1 METSV
6 SVWTGSLPRSTKS
19 DPTRIMR
26 VTDRGELVMTTA
38 VDVDLRIDLQT
49 MDETGLPWTFLDQA
63 PDPSRIV
70 PGRHIVAGSG
80 AAVAVAV
87 VVDIT
92 DEGIVHVHPLSG
104 SVASNAH
111 LLDTDPA
118 SGRLPDPSPDP
129 VETSGTGRDQTE
141 PTKPETPT
149 GTRPDGTRR
158 HRPGRGSS
166 NS

>member
-1 METSV
+1 
-6 SVWTGSLPRSTKS
+6 
-19 DPTRIMR
+19 
-26 VTDRGELVMTTA
+26 MTTA

-80 AAVAVAV
+80 AAVAVVV

-118 SGRLPDPSPDP
+118 SRRLPDLSPDP
-129 VETSGTGRDQTE
+129 VETGGTGRDEAAPPE
-141 PTKPETPT
+141 PENPR
-149 GTRPDGTRR
+149 GSRGDGTRR
-158 HRPGRGSS
+158 HRPERGSS

>member
-1 METSV
+1 MA
-6 SVWTGSLPRSTKS
+6 
-19 DPTRIMR
+19 
-26 VTDRGELVMTTA
+26 TT

-92 DEGIVHVHPLSG
+92 DEGIVHVYPLNG

-118 SGRLPDPSPDP
+118 SRRLPDLLPDP
-129 VETSGTGRDQTE
+129 VEVGGTARYDAGQRIAQI
-141 PTKPETPT
+141 PC
-149 GTRPDGTRR
+149 GTRGNGTQQDRPERTWNDRR
-158 HRPGRGSS
+158 SRPPNGVSMVGAWT
-166 NS
+166 